1 MLPDSMVAQANGSA
15 HTKTT
20 CTVKGALHPHFA
32 EPVIAQCKKCP
43 FSTLCEMRAM
53 TMMRKTRLLVQ
64 FWDDELVRPVLWF
77 FDI

>member
-20 CTVKGALHPHFA
+20 CTVKGALHPHFV

-43 FSTLCEMRAM
+43 LSTLC
-53 TMMRKTRLLVQ
+53 
-64 FWDDELVRPVLWF
+64 DEGNDNDKKKPAFSAVLG
-77 FDI
+77 